1 MKEVPIPF
9 VNRKRGKLKLTK
21 NEILG
26 MARSLFAS
34 KDQTTQK
41 MREYS
46 PKLVFTYIQP
56 ETNSLDTIIIV
67 ASGLTVTV
75 AIAFL
80 AYKFSKRH
88 TRKTRHHKTRSKSH
102 LKRRQRVDVHT
113 ATT

>member
-9 VNRKRGKLKLTK
+9 VNRKRGKSKLTK

-26 MARSLFAS
+26 MAPSLFAS
-34 KDQTTQK
+34 KDQTNPE

-46 PKLVFTYIQP
+46 PKLVFTYTKT
-56 ETNSLDTIIIV
+56 ETKSLDTIIIV
-67 ASGLTVTV
+67 ASGLTVTIV
-75 AIAFL
+75 IAFL

-88 TRKTRHHKTRSKSH
+88 KTKTRHHKTRSKSH
-102 LKRRQRVDVHT
+102 LRGRQRVDVCT

>member
-9 VNRKRGKLKLTK
+9 VNRKGGKSKLTK

-26 MARSLFAS
+26 MVRSLFAS
-34 KDQTTQK
+34 KDQTNPE
-41 MREYS
+41 MREYN

-56 ETNSLDTIIIV
+56 ETKSLDTIIIV
-67 ASGLTVTV
+67 ALGLTVTV

-88 TRKTRHHKTRSKSH
+88 TRKTRHHKARSKSH
-102 LKRRQRVDVHT
+102 LRGDKE
-113 ATT
+113 